1 MIQQIF
7 NIFNELAFFQWVI
20 IYAFG
25 TVFIFRFL
33 HLFLFS
39 GAIVLR
45 KTNKQ
50 TNNPGAPVS
59 IFFTV
64 RNEEENLWKQLPTLL
79 QTRGVEFEVIVVD
92 DYSQDNSLSVL
103 GLLNQRYKHLKI
115 SSLSQET
122 RFSVKL
128 AQNVALKS
136 ATNDWVMQIPV
147 SINEINEDWL
157 KQFSE
162 KIDNSKK
169 LVIAYSSIVSKKGLY
184 NMLFRIEN
192 FFQYVKSAGYIS
204 NRISFVYSEE
214 NLAFNKK
221 NYFDLNGYGS
231 KVKEPFANLELIINS
246 FIRKNATSLIF
257 NRETSIFK
265 NVEVGHSEYF
275 DLLKKSFRI
284 ENHLPWWKQLIL
296 NIDKLIQLIFLPLVI
311 TVFIVIQGL
320 WPVFISL
327 LSIYLIAYLLII
339 KIALNRLNERKI
351 FIPSLVYGLIMPY
364 FILFYRWHFA
374 NKLRR
379 KWKNKV

>member
-1 MIQQIF
+1 
-7 NIFNELAFFQWVI
+7 
-20 IYAFG
+20 
-25 TVFIFRFL
+25 
-33 HLFLFS
+33 
-39 GAIVLR
+39 
-45 KTNKQ
+45 
-50 TNNPGAPVS
+50 NNPGAPVS

-79 QTRGVEFEVIVVD
+79 QIRGVEFEVIVVD

-103 GLLNQRYKHLKI
+103 GLLNQRYKHLRI

-169 LVIAYSSIVSKKGLY
+169 LVIAYSSVVSKKGLY